1 MSVRAA
7 LAITEPDDD
16 GITVEAAARII
27 GVDQTTV
34 RELVRIGQL
43 EAWRAGKS
51 KTPTG
56 IRISRA
62 DCYDYRERNRI
73 RAVQAGNETPPPKK
87 KPRLSR
93 STAIYN
99 ETLASLRA
107 KGFRI

>member
-51 KTPTG
+51 KKPTG

-62 DCYDYRERNRI
+62 DCYEYRQRNRVC
-73 RAVQAGNETPPPKK
+73 AVEPGAEPPAPRK
-87 KPRLSR
+87 KPHPSR
-93 STAIYN
+93 STAIYKQ
-99 ETLASLRA
+99 TLASLRA

>member
-1 MSVRAA
+1 MTVRAA

-34 RELVRIGQL
+34 RELVRTGQL

-51 KTPTG
+51 KKPTG
-56 IRISRA
+56 IRISRT
-62 DCYDYRERNRI
+62 DCYEYRQRNRI
-73 RAVQAGNETPPPKK
+73 CAVASDADVPPPKK
-87 KPRLSR
+87 RPRPSR
-93 STAIYN
+93 TTAIYN
-99 ETLASLRA
+99 QTLASLRA